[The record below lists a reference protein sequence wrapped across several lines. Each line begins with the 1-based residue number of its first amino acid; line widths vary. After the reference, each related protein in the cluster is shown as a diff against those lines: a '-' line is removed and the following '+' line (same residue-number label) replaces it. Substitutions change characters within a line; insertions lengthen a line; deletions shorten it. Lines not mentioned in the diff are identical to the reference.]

1 MTDEPSKDVDESKSK
16 DVDES
21 KSKAAD
27 APARPPSEPRTGL
40 PTPQEAA
47 LEAARIVSEI
57 VDIESTHGA
66 VIAAAA
72 AAGAAA
78 AAADAHKQARELP
91 AGSANAGDP
100 LATVKLSRE
109 RILQALSDDSPAEIA
124 AEPAAAERRERRAR
138 TEPGIR
144 GEPDPNAAAA
154 VAATVT
160 AAAARAP
167 SADDSDYD
175 DDAVDP
181 VAIAAAA
188 IARLRTRAVTDL
200 GHLRVHYQRHDLL
213 VLLFALVLIIVAG
226 RIHAALVTPPNVQ
239 FQDHGL
245 TFEHSQAWLAAEPV
259 AEPSPRLVHDA
270 TGTPPAKNDKALYH
284 VELTSSVDASAR
296 IEVMVDVRPQW
307 SNVVTLLD
315 LDRRTR
321 WGELYSLDD
330 SSVRS
335 IAGHD
340 WLRTEYRYA
349 HADAGDVPRIDR
361 AIEYATEDRD
371 QIYVLTLF
379 GTPSEISRVEDVV
392 APSLRVQTQ
401 TGVPLIPQTGRLTA
415 RAYPSGV
422 GRAFEST
429 VMIVVA
435 DLIDGRLKA
444 RGGGSGVIVGGDGSV
459 LTNYHVI
466 HDRETRLHDVFV
478 IARFAAPDRAPELM
492 CAGRPS
498 RSKLQP
504 EVDLALLKCDMDL
517 DGRTWTPTTGAGVWA
532 TLPEARASDIKM
544 GQRLWVLG
552 YPDVG
557 GGGLTLTEGEVE
569 GWTGV
574 DGASGHDF
582 IKTDASITHGNSG
595 GPVVDDLGRLV
606 GIASAFRTR
615 RTETGD
621 IVETTQ
627 VGLVRPLQTASMIL
641 AYAAAGWTPRE
652 GHTEV
657 ELTPT
662 AVEAAAEGVR
672 IYTTV
677 VDDATEAPVR
687 DALVMVLHNGIT
699 ESSIDLN
706 RLDDQAIAWGKT
718 NAQGEVRLKQ
728 LVPPGT
734 YTVLVIAPGYEQ
746 LTGEGQL
753 TIDDKTPAN
762 FDPWGKIGLHSR

>member
-1 MTDEPSKDVDESKSK
+1 MTD
-16 DVDES
+16 DES
-21 KSKAAD
+21 KSKAVDDESKAAD
-27 APARPPSEPRTGL
+27 AEPKRVATEPGAARSGL

-78 AAADAHKQARELP
+78 AAADAHKQARDMP
-91 AGSANAGDP
+91 ASAANAGDP
-100 LATVKLSRE
+100 LTTVKLSRE
-109 RILQALSDDSPAEIA
+109 RILQALSDDSPVEPTP
-124 AEPAAAERRERRAR
+124 EPAANEPRRERRAR
-138 TEPGIR
+138 TEPPVR
-144 GEPDPNAAAA
+144 GEPEPNAAAA
-154 VAATVT
+154 VTATVT
-160 AAAARAP
+160 AAAAARP
-167 SADDSDYD
+167 SSADDGDYD
-175 DDAVDP
+175 DDAIDP

-226 RIHAALVTPPNVQ
+226 RVHGSLVTPPNVT

-259 AEPSPRLVHDA
+259 AEPAPRLVHDA
-270 TGTPPAKNDKALYH
+270 TGTPPAKSDKALYH

-296 IEVMVDVRPQW
+296 IEVMIDVRPQW

-330 SSVRS
+330 SSVTS

-371 QIYVLTLF
+371 QIYVITLF
-379 GTPSEISRVEDVV
+379 GTQSEIARVEDVV

-517 DGRTWTPTTGAGVWA
+517 DGRTWNPTTGAGVWA

-734 YTVLVIAPGYEQ
+734 YTVLVIAPGFEQ

-753 TIDDKTPAN
+753 TIDDKTPAS